1 MIVEHNHPAAL
12 TSMVDIMD
20 EIVLLSPTR
29 ALIIPRGSQHHWEL
43 RVTDLFVNNPAAA
56 VLKVAWRKSRH
67 NGRTWV
73 KPMQLDSQIRAAR
86 ARARQ
91 ELGLPNLD
99 GDPATSALLIL
110 RGPMGVDPD
119 GLLSV
124 LMQRLLEEAGLT
136 LRQHTANSALPDLS
150 WAAVRDGGGNWT
162 GTVRLKL
169 VSQDQVAKLHHTARE
184 VVVCL
189 HGERRRLEV
198 HNAFL
203 DPSGNIIPPSGGNG
217 RGGRA

>member
-1 MIVEHNHPAAL
+1 MIAEHNHASAL
-12 TSMVDIMD
+12 ASMVDIMD
-20 EIVLLSPTR
+20 EVVLLNPTR
-29 ALIIPRGSQHHWEL
+29 ALVIPRGSQQHWEC
-43 RVTDLFVNNPAAA
+43 RVTDLFVSNPAAA
-56 VLKVAWRKSRH
+56 ILKIAWRKSRH
-67 NGRTWV
+67 HGRTWV

-86 ARARQ
+86 ARAR
-91 ELGLPNLD
+91 EGLGLPSID
-99 GDPATSALLIL
+99 GDPTTSALLVL

-119 GLLSV
+119 GLLMV
-124 LMQRLLEEAGLT
+124 FTQKILEEAGLT

-150 WAAVRDGGGNWT
+150 WAAMRDGGGAWT

-169 VSQDQVAKLHHTARE
+169 VSQAQVMKLHQTARE

-203 DPSGNIIPPSGGNG
+203 DPSGAVITAPRGNG
-217 RGGRA
+217 RGQQ